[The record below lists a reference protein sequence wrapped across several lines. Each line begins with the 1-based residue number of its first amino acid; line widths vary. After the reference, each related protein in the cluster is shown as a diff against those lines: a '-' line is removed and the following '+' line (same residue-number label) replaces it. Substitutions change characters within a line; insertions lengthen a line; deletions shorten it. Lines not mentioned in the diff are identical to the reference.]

1 MHNQQLI
8 CNFYCPFFVLK
19 IHVFLSQAALCCAV
33 FVHYKP
39 WHTRLLASERSTLGG
54 FEALTRGE
62 YLLLSN
68 NLGFTVKTWKKFC
81 CRASRR
87 EWQCPQNWYRIKS
100 WEGTQINLHVLDW
113 ISFVCSYTHVCERMH
128 VIYPFPPWE
137 RHGVSVY
144 EAVSA
149 CSLTAYKFPW
159 SPFGITTT
167 PLLNNLCFT

>member
-1 MHNQQLI
+1 MF
-8 CNFYCPFFVLK
+8 FYHKQHYAGLC
-19 IHVFLSQAALCCAV
+19 LSQEFC
-33 FVHYKP
+33 VHYKP
-39 WHTRLLASERSTLGG
+39 WNTRLLASERSTFGG

-62 YLLLSN
+62 YLLLLN
-68 NLGFTVKTWKKFC
+68 NLGFTVKARKKCC

-87 EWQCPQNWYRIKS
+87 EWQ
-100 WEGTQINLHVLDW
+100 WEGTHINLHVLDW
-113 ISFVCSYTHVCERMH
+113 ISFVCSYTHVCKHMH